1 MILFCSHYH
10 CEDQR
15 LIFPILELQSKWA
28 ALVISGK
35 ILLPSE
41 DDMLAEV
48 HEHYREL
55 DKNGFPKSLTHS
67 LWHKVIIDSYWSLLC
82 PLHFFSN
89 IDISQRTFFLL
100 QIWWFWL
107 QFDYIDWLSDQ
118 VGLRI
123 DDRVREIGTSLFEKW
138 TSRANGLRDA
148 TVHDFLKAVSWHGY
162 C

>member
-1 MILFCSHYH
+1 MILYCSHYH
-10 CEDQR
+10 CEDQG
-15 LIFPILELQSKWA
+15 LIFSIFELQSKWV
-28 ALVISGK
+28 ALVLSGK

-48 HEHYREL
+48 HKHYREL
-55 DKNGFPKSLTHS
+55 DEFGLPKSLTHS
-67 LWHKVIIDSYWSLLC
+67 LWHKVIISIFVVT
-82 PLHFFSN
+82 LHIFSN
-89 IDISQRTFFLL
+89 IDISQWTFFWL

-118 VGLRI
+118 VGLRV
-123 DDRVREIGTSLFEKW
+123 DDRVREIATNHLEKW
-138 TSRANGLRDA
+138 TSRSNGLRDA

>member
-1 MILFCSHYH
+1 MPFILEIKDNIYVNIPLMIFFCSHYH

-55 DKNGFPKSLTHS
+55 DENGFPNFT
-67 LWHKVIIDSYWSLLC
+67 
-82 PLHFFSN
+82 
-89 IDISQRTFFLL
+89 Q
-100 QIWWFWL
+100 
-107 QFDYIDWLSDQ
+107 
-118 VGLRI
+118 G
-123 DDRVREIGTSLFEKW
+123 
-138 TSRANGLRDA
+138 
-148 TVHDFLKAVSWHGY
+148 
-162 C
+162 